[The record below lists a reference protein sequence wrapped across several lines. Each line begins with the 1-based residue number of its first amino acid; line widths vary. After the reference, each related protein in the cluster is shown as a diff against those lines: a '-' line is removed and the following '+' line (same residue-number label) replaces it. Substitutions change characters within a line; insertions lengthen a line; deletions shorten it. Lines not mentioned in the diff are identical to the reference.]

1 MSAISILMVKVMF
14 VQGRDVFK
22 CLLGRKMVIVY
33 ETMIG
38 EVVTLNSKGHK
49 NGVLSFIY
57 INNATNTGRN
67 YQGAQV
73 KKSSLG
79 ITLVEKI
86 SNLFSKLATLI
97 GNQEVPLNLC

>member
-1 MSAISILMVKVMF
+1 MVKVMF

-49 NGVLSFIY
+49 KGVLS
-57 INNATNTGRN
+57 
-67 YQGAQV
+67 
-73 KKSSLG
+73 
-79 ITLVEKI
+79 
-86 SNLFSKLATLI
+86 
-97 GNQEVPLNLC
+97 

>member
-49 NGVLSFIY
+49 KGVLSFIY

-73 KKSSLG
+73 KKVFFG
-79 ITLVEKI
+79 NYARGENIKFI
-86 SNLFSKLATLI
+86 FQASNI
-97 GNQEVPLNLC
+97 GNRKFH